1 RPQRIA
7 HRANRAPAASEHP
20 AEETRD
26 VRAAV
31 GVHRRVHSLDR
42 AARVVGDR
50 ADDAG
55 EATAAREDA
64 ALHVDGVGTALLAQA
79 LALGR
84 IVDEGVAS
92 EDDAAAR
99 PADAEARPLPQR
111 RAGLVDHARRVEDVA
126 DSQLAE
132 RSGEP
137 ERDETP
143 LGDAV
148 RHAHAYG
155 VQAEALRHA
164 LLRSR
169 RHGKRQPVSVHARL
183 RTVSFRLLEASY
195 AADGSN
201 PQWIPQ
207 CSQRGSLD

>member
-1 RPQRIA
+1 M
-7 HRANRAPAASEHP
+7 
-20 AEETRD
+20 EEAGD

-31 GVHRRVHSLDR
+31 GVHGRIHSLDST
-42 AARVVGDR
+42 ARVVGDR
-50 ADDAG
+50 ADDAD
-55 EATAAREDA
+55 EAAAAREDA

-84 IVDEGVAS
+84 IVDEDVAS
-92 EDDAAAR
+92 EDDAPAR
-99 PADAEARPLPQR
+99 PTDAEARPLPER
-111 RAGLVDHARRVEDVA
+111 RAGLVDHSRRIEDVA
-126 DSQLAE
+126 DSQLTE
-132 RSGEP
+132 RPGQP
-137 ERDETP
+137 EGDEAP

-148 RHAHAYG
+148 RDADAHAHG
-155 VQAEALRHA
+155 VQTEALRHA

-207 CSQRGSLD
+207 CSQRGSLPGP